1 MTKQIIEW
9 RIDFH
14 NITPTTKYVEKML
27 SSENIYDSTG
37 AVLIEC
43 RGKFH
48 AGYFILQ
55 DGEWVFLLDNGMRLG
70 MKLVSRFA
78 FLE

>member
-1 MTKQIIEW
+1 MIKQVIEW
-9 RIDFH
+9 RTDFH
-14 NITPTTKYVEKML
+14 NITSTTKYVEKML

-48 AGYFILQ
+48 AGWFILQ
-55 DGEWVFLLDNGMRLG
+55 DGEWVFLFEDGRRGSLRIISL
-70 MKLVSRFA
+70 FA
-78 FLE
+78 LL

>member
-1 MTKQIIEW
+1 MRKQVIVWREDFENII
-9 RIDFH
+9 
-14 NITPTTKYVEKML
+14 PTTKYVENTVA
-27 SSENIYDSTG
+27 SQHIYESTG

-55 DGEWVFLLDNGMRLG
+55 NGEWVFLLDSGMRLG
-70 MKLVSRFA
+70 MRLVSRFA

>member
-1 MTKQIIEW
+1 MREQTIVW
-9 RIDFH
+9 CSDFE
-14 NITPTTKYVEKML
+14 NIVPTTKYVEKTIA
-27 SSENIYDSTG
+27 SQHIYDSTG

-48 AGYFILQ
+48 AGYFIIQ
-55 DGEWVFLLDNGMRLG
+55 DGEWVFLLDSGMRLG

>member
-9 RIDFH
+9 RTDFH
-14 NITPTTKYVEKML
+14 NITSTTKYVEKMF
-27 SSENIYDSTG
+27 SSENVYNSTG

-48 AGYFILQ
+48 AGYFIMQ
-55 DGEWVFLLDNGMRLG
+55 NGEWVFLLDNGMRLG